1 MRVRPDPPVPKQLA
15 REGPPERRENLTS
28 QTVRGLR
35 WTYFRTVSDVVLQLG
50 YQAVISRMLD
60 PATFGVFAIALLMRR
75 FAQHFRD
82 LGVGQAII
90 QKPQLDDDDLRV
102 AFTMSLVFGLAL
114 FGVAWV
120 TAPLV
125 AAFFDEPGVVP
136 VLRAMGVTFV
146 VGSAGSPAQ
155 SVLRREL
162 RFREL
167 TLRDIAAYIVGFPL
181 VGVALALMGAG
192 VWSLVGAHLVAVLVS
207 ALGAYWRVR
216 HPVRP
221 LLQWPRVRTLYGF
234 GGRISVVSFLEML
247 GSNLDTI
254 IVGRYVTPA
263 LLGQYSRAFYLSSYP
278 TKELVHGLSTVL
290 FPSFSRMQSDI
301 ARVRRVYLGS
311 LSLLAFVLLPV
322 SAGLAVAARE
332 VVLFFLGPQWDVAAA
347 VLPVLMA
354 AAAVHALTNMSGVVT
369 TALAQLNRKLAL
381 QAGYLVVLVGLLLL
395 ARGHGLWTYAAA
407 LGAGEVIRHGLYLL
421 LMRRL
426 IGVTLRDTW
435 VNYWPAVLTA
445 AVVAGLIHLGR
456 AATIAVGA
464 PLAAILVVE
473 VLLGL
478 AGLLVMLRWGPVPR
492 VRAELHHRLD
502 GAGLMRAGSPLARVV
517 PVVLGP
523 RVRPSDE
530 PNPEV

>member
-1 MRVRPDPPVPKQLA
+1 M
-15 REGPPERRENLTS
+15 PERVALERPPGGRENLTS

-35 WTYFRTVSDVVLQLG
+35 WTYFSTVADVVLQLG
-50 YQAVISRMLD
+50 YQAVISRLLE

-75 FAQHFRD
+75 FAKHFRD

-90 QKPQLDDDDLRV
+90 QKPDLDDDDLRV

-114 FGVAWV
+114 FGLAWV

-125 AAFFDEPGVVP
+125 ATFFDEPGVVP
-136 VLRAMGVTFV
+136 VLRAMGATLV

-167 TLRDIAAYIVGFPL
+167 TLRDIAAYIVGFPV
-181 VGVALALMGAG
+181 VGIGLALLGAG
-192 VWSLVGAHLVAVLVS
+192 VWSLVAAHLVAVLIS

-216 HPVRP
+216 HPLRP
-221 LLQWPRVRTLYGF
+221 LLDWERVRTLYGF

-278 TKELVHGLSTVL
+278 TMELVQGLSTVL
-290 FPSFSRMQSDI
+290 FPSFSKMQSDLP
-301 ARVRRVYLGS
+301 RVRRVYLGS
-311 LSLLAFVLLPV
+311 LNLLAFVLLPV

-332 VVLFFLGPQWDVAAA
+332 VVLVFLGPQWDVAAT
-347 VLPVLMA
+347 VLPVLMV
-354 AAAVHALTNMSGVVT
+354 AAAVHALTNLSGVIT

-381 QAGYLVVLVGLLLL
+381 QAGYLVVLAGLLLL
-395 ARGHGLWTYAAA
+395 ARGHGLWAYAAA
-407 LGAGEVIRHGLYLL
+407 LGAGEVVRHGLYLV

-426 IGVTLRDTW
+426 IGVTLWDTW
-435 VNYWPAVLTA
+435 VNYWPSVLTA
-445 AVVAGLIHLGR
+445 GVVAGLIALGR
-456 AATIAVGA
+456 AGAMAVGA
-464 PLAAILVVE
+464 PVVVVLAVE

-478 AGLLVMLRWGPVPR
+478 VGLLVMLRWGPVPR
-492 VRAELHHRLD
+492 VRAELHNRLR
-502 GAGLMRAGSPLARVV
+502 GAGLMRAGSWLSRAVPL
-517 PVVLGP
+517 VLGP
-523 RVRPSDE
+523 RVVRPPNE
-530 PNPEV
+530 PAPEAP